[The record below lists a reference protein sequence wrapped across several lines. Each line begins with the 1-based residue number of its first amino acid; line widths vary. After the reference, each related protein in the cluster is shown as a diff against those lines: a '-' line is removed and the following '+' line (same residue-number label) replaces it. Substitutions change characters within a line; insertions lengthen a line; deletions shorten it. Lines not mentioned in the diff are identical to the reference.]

1 MLRLWLR
8 FRRLREDYIRRLV
21 ESDNPV
27 KETWKILVEL
37 WNTNSGADEYFRQED
52 AVSEFERELNTVFFE
67 IYDYLYKQ
75 IAKSSFKFE
84 TPLIIV
90 DGMSIREGNL
100 LFKDLKETGCEIVE
114 HSYGFS
120 ALPSTTERF
129 REITGIKCIE
139 IKSGKVPSEI
149 DFKLP
154 VWISYPDEILH
165 HAARIVPPPEAYN
178 KTKHLLL
185 EILRMIEGDDVTIAS
200 DHGYIMINSVW
211 ALAEGD
217 RKFLK
222 EQVFGSSRYVK
233 IAEIEQKD
241 LERLRRVPTDASYVL
256 IDDNYCYVRGRYFWP
271 IEGYGKVVAHG
282 GLSLMECIV
291 PQIKVRV

>member
-1 MLRLWLR
+1 M
-8 FRRLREDYIRRLV
+8 REDYIIRLI
-21 ESDNPV
+21 ETDDPV

-37 WNTNSGADEYFRQED
+37 WNADSGAGYFRQED
-52 AVSEFERELNTVFFE
+52 AVSEFERELNNVFFE

-75 IAKSSFKFE
+75 IARSSFKFE

-100 LFKDLKETGCEIVE
+100 LFKDLKENGFEIVE
-114 HSYGFS
+114 YGYGFS

-129 REITGIKCIE
+129 RDIANIKYTE
-139 IKSGKVPSEI
+139 IKSGKIPSEI

-178 KTKHLLL
+178 KTKNLLL
-185 EILRMIEGDDVTIAS
+185 DILKMIKGTEVMIAS
-200 DHGYIMINSVW
+200 DHGYIMVDSVW
-211 ALAEGD
+211 ALAGGD

-222 EQVFGSSRYVK
+222 ERVFGSSRYVE
-233 IAEIEQKD
+233 IAEVEQKD
-241 LERLRRVPTDASYVL
+241 LERLRRLPADASYVL

-291 PQIKVRV
+291 PRIKVRV

>member
-1 MLRLWLR
+1 
-8 FRRLREDYIRRLV
+8 LREDHIRRLV
-21 ESDNPV
+21 EADNPV
-27 KETWKILVEL
+27 EETWKILVEL
-37 WNTNSGADEYFRQED
+37 WNTNYGADEYFKQED
-52 AVSEFERELNTVFFE
+52 IVCEFERELSTVFFE
-67 IYDYLYKQ
+67 IYDYLYEY
-75 IAKSSFKFE
+75 IMKSSLKLE

-100 LFKDLKETGCEIVE
+100 LLKDLKENGYEVVE
-114 HSYGFS
+114 YGYGFS

-129 REITGIKCIE
+129 REVMGIKYTE
-139 IKSGKVPSEI
+139 IKSGKVPSEM

-154 VWISYPDEILH
+154 VWVSYPDEILH
-165 HAARIVPPPEAYN
+165 HAARIIPPPEAYD
-178 KTKHLLL
+178 KTKRLLL
-185 EILRMIEGDDVTIAS
+185 EILRMIKGAVVTIAS

-211 ALAEGD
+211 PLAKGD

-222 EQVFGSSRYVK
+222 EQVFRSSRYVK
-233 IAEIEQKD
+233 IAEIEQKN
-241 LERLRRVPTDASYVL
+241 LERLRRLPKEASYVL

-291 PQIKVRV
+291 PQIKVRT